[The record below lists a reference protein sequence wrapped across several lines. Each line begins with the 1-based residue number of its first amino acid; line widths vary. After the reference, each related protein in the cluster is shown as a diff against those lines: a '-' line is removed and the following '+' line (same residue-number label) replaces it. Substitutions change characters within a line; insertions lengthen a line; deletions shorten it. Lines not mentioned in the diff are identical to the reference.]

1 MATLYFKTVGGKL
14 STQKN
19 KNAVLARK
27 LVLIVF
33 GMFGFGFA
41 MVPLYDLVCDVTGIN
56 RAGASDSGGRV
67 ALEDVIHGGVDE
79 SRLITVEF
87 DITLNADLPWAVEPE
102 VKRMQVHPGK
112 AYEVMFTAE
121 NKTDKDVIT
130 QAVPGITPWQATEHF
145 SKVECFCFTQQKL
158 KPREVKEMPL
168 RFVIANALPEKYK
181 TVTLSYTFMDTD
193 RSKVIK
199 RGSMASEG

>member
-1 MATLYFKTVGGKL
+1 MSK
-14 STQKN
+14 QDN
-19 KNAVLARK
+19 KNAALARK
-27 LVLIVF
+27 LGFAVI

-41 MVPLYDLVCDVTGIN
+41 MVPLYTLVCDVTGIN
-56 RAGASDSGGRV
+56 RAGASEGGRV

-87 DITLNADLPWAVEPE
+87 DVTLNADLPWAVEPE
-102 VKRMQVHPGK
+102 VKRMKVHPGK
-112 AYEVMFTAE
+112 AYEVIFTAE
-121 NKTDKDVIT
+121 NKTDKDVVT

-158 KPREVKEMPL
+158 KPHEKKQMPL
-168 RFVIANALPEKYK
+168 RFVITNALPEKYK

-193 RSKVIK
+193 RSKITK
-199 RGSMASEG
+199 RGSIASEG